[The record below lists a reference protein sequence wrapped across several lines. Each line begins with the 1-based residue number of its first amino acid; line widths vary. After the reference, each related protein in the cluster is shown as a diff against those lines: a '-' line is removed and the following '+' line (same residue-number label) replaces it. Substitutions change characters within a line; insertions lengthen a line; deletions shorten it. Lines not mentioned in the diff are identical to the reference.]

1 MKNQQPFMLI
11 CINLIDKMKSYLLL
25 ILLFH
30 FTVSLNTIH
39 AQNWL
44 VSDLLE
50 KDSGEIQVK
59 GYPQTKSEG
68 CREAVFFDGER
79 DGIFLDSM
87 PLEGLR
93 QFTIEVIFK
102 PERGGNF
109 EQRFFHCGEIRGD
122 RVLLEL
128 RANEDEWYFDA
139 FIKAGDQSI
148 AMIEPTFTHPLD
160 QWHRVAFVVDE
171 GDLSTYV
178 NGKKELEAKIDL
190 TPIQIGKTSLGV
202 RLNERSWFKGA
213 IEQVRITPKALNVK
227 EFLQLNNPINH

>member
-1 MKNQQPFMLI
+1 MKAYI
-11 CINLIDKMKSYLLL
+11 LLT
-25 ILLFH
+25 LLFH
-30 FTVSLNTIH
+30 FTVSLNTLN

-59 GYPQTKSEG
+59 GNPQTKSEG

-79 DGIFLDSM
+79 DGIFLDTM
-87 PLEGLR
+87 PLTGLR

-109 EQRFFHCGEIRGD
+109 EQRFFHCGEISSD

-128 RANEDEWYFDA
+128 RANEDEWFFDA
-139 FIKAGDQSI
+139 FIKAGDNSI

-160 QWHRVAFVVDE
+160 HWHHVAFIVNE

-178 NGKKELEAKIDL
+178 NRKKELETKIDFS
-190 TPIQIGKTSLGV
+190 PIQTGKSSLGV
-202 RLNERSWFKGA
+202 RLNELSWFKGA
-213 IEQVRITPKALNVK
+213 IEQVRITPKALNVE